1 MAEDKAKLLKSLRIE
16 RSAET
21 PAAPRR
27 RRWPAIAAVEAA
39 AVNLRGEVDGFL
51 RQVAA

>member
-1 MAEDKAKLLKSLRIE
+1 MLL
-16 RSAET
+16 
-21 PAAPRR
+21 AA
-27 RRWPAIAAVEAA
+27 ADAVQQA